1 MEIEELVI
9 SEDQAEAMRKA
20 LKEAIDCHD
29 QLKREKI
36 RGELMV
42 VDGHLRHY
50 GKPMDVYKSFKKV
63 GSKREGDPALVF
75 ADLKHSI
82 ALRRLFA

>member
-50 GKPMDVYKSFKKV
+50 GKPMDVYIKVLKKLVQNEKETLHSF
-63 GSKREGDPALVF
+63 SR
-75 ADLKHSI
+75 I
-82 ALRRLFA
+82 